1 MLPVC
6 DIPPESERA
15 LLQAFSK
22 GSLFHFFDFRI
33 QAQGLWRSGHQGE
46 NDVNM
51 ILHEKCRCQA
61 WSPYTHWFLR
71 IPLVTGT
78 KENSVVAERDVAFQ
92 SPYLCSIRYIVLWIS
107 SFPQTLKW
115 AYPAHGVRIQSWVT
129 KKNTKMIMLR
139 HLSPANLGSV
149 PNMATYCWPWTSY
162 TSSLS
167 LWFPYL
173 SIRIT

>member
-1 MLPVC
+1 MSLIRLLVISTCKKSSKDICPYSWEWMLPVC

-107 SFPQTLKW
+107 SFPQTLNMSL
-115 AYPAHGVRIQSWVT
+115 PCSWGQDSE
-129 KKNTKMIMLR
+129 
-139 HLSPANLGSV
+139 LSYKEEYQDDNA
-149 PNMATYCWPWTSY
+149 
-162 TSSLS
+162 
-167 LWFPYL
+167 
-173 SIRIT
+173 